1 MTPAATLKLLNDAT
15 VDLDDWI
22 TKEVN
27 EAVALQEGRDFRSG
41 NGVNQPK
48 SFLSYD
54 AVLGKRMELG
64 GSRVH
69 YHRLWWLDLNAIKML
84 TFTVD

>member
-1 MTPAATLKLLNDAT
+1 MEFYVTPAATLKALNDAT
-15 VDLDDWI
+15 DDLDDWI
-22 TKEVN
+22 TKEVS

-64 GSRVH
+64 GKSGTS
-69 YHRLWWLDLNAIKML
+69 L
-84 TFTVD
+84 

>member
-22 TKEVN
+22 TKEVS

-64 GSRVH
+64 GVGYITIGFGGSTSTPSRC
-69 YHRLWWLDLNAIKML
+69 
-84 TFTVD
+84 